1 MTPKLLVCAPLV
13 TEARALRGVLPDG
26 PDIEVLRTGYGPRR
40 TAARS
45 ATLSGRDFDALAVAG
60 LGGAVTD
67 EIETGDVV
75 VATEVRGED
84 RTVTCPSA
92 PLLAGALRRAGL
104 LVHCGPIATRDHIV
118 RPREHDE
125 LAASGVLA
133 VDMESASLAAAAG
146 SRARAVVRVAVDTP
160 SAPLADGGTPRRAL
174 RALRTLRAVGP
185 ILAQWAAAVAPRT
198 VLLPAPRS
206 FCAGVERAIE
216 IVERALQRRGAP
228 VYVRKQIVHNAH
240 VVADLA
246 SRGAVFVD
254 ELDEIPDGASTVFSA
269 HGVSPAVREEADRK
283 RLEVID
289 GTCPLVSKVHA
300 EARRFTRDEGTVLF
314 IGHEGHE
321 ETEGTLGEALGRI
334 RLVQTVDDAAH
345 IEVPDPDQVSYLMQT
360 TLSMEESAEIVEV
373 LRERFPRLRGPGSDD
388 ICYATT
394 NRQQALRAVAEATE
408 LVLVLGSANSSNS
421 RRLVETARHRGAS
434 AHLVE
439 DVSQVRLEWLAA
451 TPTVAIT
458 AGASAPPFLVDELT
472 GALRGLGELEVTEH
486 RLATESI
493 QFALPK
499 EVS

>member
-1 MTPKLLVCAPLV
+1 VTPKLLVCAPLV
-13 TEARALRGVLPDG
+13 MEARALRGTLPG
-26 PDIEVLRTGYGPRR
+26 TEVLRTGYGPRR
-40 TAARS
+40 TTRRAGR
-45 ATLSGRDFDALAVAG
+45 LSSRDFDALAVAG

-67 EIETGDVV
+67 AVGTGDVV

-84 RTVTCPSA
+84 RTVACPSA

-104 LVHCGPIATRDHIV
+104 TVHCGPIATRDHIV
-118 RPREHDE
+118 RGHEHDE

-133 VDMESASLAAAAG
+133 VDMESATLAEAAG
-146 SRARAVVRVAVDTP
+146 SRPRAVVRVAVDTP
-160 SAPLADGGTPRRAL
+160 GEPLADGGTPRRAL

-185 ILAQWAAAVAPRT
+185 VLAQWAEAVAPRT
-198 VLLPAPRS
+198 ALLPAPRS

-269 HGVSPAVREEADRK
+269 HGVSPAVREEADRR
-283 RLEVID
+283 RLDVID

-300 EARRFTRDEGTVLF
+300 EARRFTRDDGTVLF

-334 RLVQTVDDAAH
+334 RLVQTVDDAAR
-345 IEVPDPDQVSYLMQT
+345 IEVPDPEQVSYLMQT

-373 LRERFPRLRGPGSDD
+373 LRERFPQLRGPGSDD

-394 NRQQALRAVAEATE
+394 NRQQALRAVAEETE

-421 RRLVETARHRGAS
+421 RRLVETARHRGAR

-439 DVSQVRLEWLAA
+439 DVSEVRLDWLAG

-458 AGASAPPFLVDELT
+458 AGASAPPFLVDELLE
-472 GALRGLGELEVTEH
+472 ALRGLGELDVTEH

>member
-13 TEARALRGVLPDG
+13 LEARALRGSLPDT
-26 PDIEVLRTGYGPRR
+26 EVLRTGYGPRR
-40 TAARS
+40 NDRRAA
-45 ATLSGRDFDALAVAG
+45 TVSGRDFDALAVAG
-60 LGGAVTD
+60 LGGAVT
-67 EIETGDVV
+67 ETVETGDVV

-84 RTVTCPSA
+84 RTVPCPSA

-104 LVHCGPIATRDHIV
+104 RVHCGPIATRDHIV
-118 RPREHDE
+118 RSHEHDE
-125 LAASGVLA
+125 LAATGVLA
-133 VDMESASLAAAAG
+133 VDMESSVLAAAAG
-146 SRARAVVRVAVDTP
+146 SRPRAVVRVAVDTP
-160 SAPLADGGTPRRAL
+160 AGPLTDSGTPRRAL

-185 ILAQWAAAVAPRT
+185 VLAQWAAAVGPRT

-228 VYVRKQIVHNAH
+228 VYVRKQIVHNAY

-254 ELDEIPDGASTVFSA
+254 ELDDVPDGASTVFSA
-269 HGVSPAVREEADRK
+269 HGVSPAVRDEADRR
-283 RLEVID
+283 RLQVID

-314 IGHEGHE
+314 IGHDGHE

-334 RLVQTVDDAAH
+334 RLVQTVDDAAR
-345 IEVPDPDQVSYLMQT
+345 IEVPDPEQVSYLMQT
-360 TLSMEESAEIVEV
+360 TLSVEESAEIVET

-394 NRQQALRAVAEATE
+394 NRQQALRTVAEATE

-421 RRLVETARHRGAS
+421 RRLVETARNRGAR
-434 AHLVE
+434 AHLVD
-439 DVSQVRLEWLAA
+439 DVSEVRPEWLTD
-451 TPTVAIT
+451 TPTVAVT
-458 AGASAPPFLVDELT
+458 AGASAPPFLVDELLEALGGL
-472 GALRGLGELEVTEH
+472 GALDVTEH

-493 QFALPK
+493 EFALPK